1 MPRKRQMTWQAG
13 SESRRGRW
21 RKKYKG
27 RVFQASGGRGKHDE
41 EAYGDAW
48 DGFQEFKKKI
58 HEEEAQKPKPHQAE
72 YDEAISEWR
81 LVLQW
86 SMENTNTQYAS
97 LARRKVEELTNR
109 LEQSKP
115 KPLIPA
121 ERFRS
126 YLGWPAHITESVA
139 ALIPK
144 PQQSADQSPSFVID
158 PSSLD
163 ISSMDGT
170 SQRIEREI
178 WQDRLQVLEK
188 KQIEKLET
196 LGTSV
201 DSYLATKLAKVR
213 AGHLTA
219 GRYDPIRTHLYHFRE
234 WLGSETVVSSISGK
248 ALTDY
253 HAELLTAISEERLSV
268 DYTRDRLGT
277 IRSFVQWLWR
287 IEAIEELPRVLAPGS
302 NDLRINRKISTPEV
316 FTIEE
321 VKKLLTSAT
330 DRTKLYLLLMLNT
343 GSTQKDLSDLLPT
356 EVDWKKGTI
365 TRKRSKT
372 AKHKSVPTV
381 TYILWKETFR
391 LLQQERSSDAATV
404 LVNHE
409 GCPLKVERIDNE
421 GKLKKIDN
429 VASSFARL
437 KRKNGIKK
445 PLKYFRKTS
454 ATLLK
459 SNKDYRGLD
468 VLFLGHAP
476 ATVAERHYT
485 QAPQQLLNDALAWL
499 GQQYGIE

>member
-13 SESRRGRW
+13 TENRSGRW

-41 EAYGDAW
+41 EAYSNAW

-58 HEEEAQKPKPHQAE
+58 DEEESQKPKPQQAE
-72 YDEAISEWR
+72 YDEAIGEWR

-86 SMENTNTQYAS
+86 SMENANTQYAS
-97 LARRKVEELTNR
+97 LARSKVEELTTR
-109 LEQSKP
+109 LERSKP
-115 KPLIPA
+115 QPLNP
-121 ERFRS
+121 EDRFRS
-126 YLGWPAHITESVA
+126 HLGWPAHLIESVA
-139 ALIPK
+139 ARIPK
-144 PQQSADQSPSFVID
+144 PSEPKDQSPPVVID
-158 PSSLD
+158 PSTLD
-163 ISSMDGT
+163 TSSMDGT

-178 WQDRLQVLEK
+178 WRDRLQVQEQ
-188 KQIEKLET
+188 KQVEDHNT

-201 DSYLATKLAKVR
+201 DSYLATKLAKVK

-219 GRYDPIRTHLYHFRE
+219 GRYDPIRTHLHHFRD
-234 WLGSETVVSSISGK
+234 WLGASTAVTSISGNV
-248 ALTDY
+248 LTDY
-253 HAELLTAISEERLSV
+253 HSEMLTAISEERLSA
-268 DYTRDRLGT
+268 DYTKNRLAT
-277 IRSFVQWLWR
+277 VKSFVQWLWR
-287 IEAIEELPRVLAPGS
+287 VEAIEELPRVLAPGS
-302 NDLRINRKISTPEV
+302 SDLRISRRTTTPEV

-321 VKKLLTSAT
+321 VKTLLAAAT

-343 GSTQKDLSDLLPT
+343 GSTQKDLSDLLPS

-372 AKHKSVPTV
+372 AKHKGVPTV
-381 TYILWKETFR
+381 TYVLWKETFR

-409 GCPLKVERIDNE
+409 GTPLKVETLADD

-429 VASSFARL
+429 VASAFSRL
-437 KRKNGIKK
+437 KRKKGIKK

-454 ATLLK
+454 ANLIK
-459 SNKDYRGLD
+459 SNKDYRGLE

-476 ATVAERHYT
+476 ATVADRHYT
-485 QAPQQLLNDALAWL
+485 QAPQQQLNEALAWL
-499 GQQYGIE
+499 GKQYGIE